1 MGDRE
6 AAFTCWD
13 IGRRRKR
20 GSREFRVG
28 FFWFRF
34 FLFVCF
40 VFFFFL
46 FSVLLLVLVQAKSTV
61 GPPHWNAWANKGN
74 PELYQIYGFQKN
86 RCVKRATLT
95 DSILVEACFLAA
107 RFSDLSKCVWRVS
120 SGASNLLFWELL
132 PGWAVAWRN
141 TVLSSFCH
149 PWLLR
154 LALMDSVLAR
164 NHRML

>member
-46 FSVLLLVLVQAKSTV
+46 FSPLIFFSPLSL
-61 GPPHWNAWANKGN
+61 
-74 PELYQIYGFQKN
+74 E
-86 RCVKRATLT
+86 
-95 DSILVEACFLAA
+95 VEF
-107 RFSDLSKCVWRVS
+107 
-120 SGASNLLFWELL
+120 
-132 PGWAVAWRN
+132 
-141 TVLSSFCH
+141 
-149 PWLLR
+149 
-154 LALMDSVLAR
+154 
-164 NHRML
+164 